1 VFAIVCGVMPIF
13 LATVVPDVINAGLTA
28 RLERQALTDEPT
40 GVMTRRRR
48 WPTHGR
54 PAPRSPC

>member
-1 VFAIVCGVMPIF
+1 MPIF
-13 LATVVPDVINAGLTA
+13 LATVVLDVINAGLTA
-28 RLERQALTDEPT
+28 RLERQALTDELT